1 MLSNVFIYYI
11 VLGIYLH
18 KQTNMYTIFHS
29 NNHIPEKVAR
39 VENHWVLKYGFG
51 LYLLKLI

>member
-18 KQTNMYTIFHS
+18 KQTNMYTTFHS

-39 VENHWVLKYGFG
+39 VENHWVFKYEFG
-51 LYLLKLI
+51 LYLLK